1 MIEIFLLAAGWYVI
15 YDGEHFMHLS
25 PLNSSND
32 CEETDR
38 EKYWLYTET
47 IFNIKCYTK
56 SRLIF
61 FLIAQ
66 FHKFASGAL
75 QPVQEAAAFVFTLN
89 VEIFPEAP
97 LKEKQTL

>member
-1 MIEIFLLAAGWYVI
+1 MLHEVKTNL
-15 YDGEHFMHLS
+15 
-25 PLNSSND
+25 
-32 CEETDR
+32 
-38 EKYWLYTET
+38 
-47 IFNIKCYTK
+47 
-56 SRLIF
+56 

-66 FHKFASGAL
+66 FHKLASGAL